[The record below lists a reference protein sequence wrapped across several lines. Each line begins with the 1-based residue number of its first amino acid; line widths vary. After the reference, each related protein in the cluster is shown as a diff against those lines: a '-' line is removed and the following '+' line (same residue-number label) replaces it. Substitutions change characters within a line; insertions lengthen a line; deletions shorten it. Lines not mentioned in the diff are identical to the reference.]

1 MSSITIDWP
10 SARPVG
16 TARRSIVVD
25 VVDGN
30 GLEVAGQPVI
40 AHLSR
45 HDGVEVT
52 TEVVTDRHGRARV
65 DATDEVAS
73 LNLTSGRES
82 LGPIRPEHG
91 SHLVIEM

>member
-1 MSSITIDWP
+1 MSITIDRQ

-16 TARRSIVVD
+16 TAHRSIVVD

-40 AHLSR
+40 AHLR
-45 HDGVEVT
+45 RLDGVEVT
-52 TEVVTDRHGRARV
+52 TEAVTDRHGRARV
-65 DATDEVAS
+65 EATDEVAS
-73 LNLTSGRES
+73 LSLTSGHES

-91 SHLVIEM
+91 SRLVIEM

>member
-1 MSSITIDWP
+1 MSITIDRP
-10 SARPVG
+10 SVRPVG
-16 TARRSIVVD
+16 MAHRSIVVD

-40 AHLSR
+40 AHLHR
-45 HDGVEVT
+45 HDGVDIT
-52 TEVVTDRHGRARV
+52 TEAMTDVHGRARV
-65 DATDEVAS
+65 EVTDDVAS
-73 LNLTSGRES
+73 VNLTSGHES

>member
-1 MSSITIDWP
+1 MSITIDRA
-10 SARPVG
+10 SARPVV
-16 TARRSIVVD
+16 TAHRSIVVD

-40 AHLSR
+40 AHLR
-45 HDGVEVT
+45 HHDGVDVT
-52 TEVVTDRHGRARV
+52 TEAVTDGHGRARV
-65 DATDEVAS
+65 EVTDDVAS

-91 SHLVIEM
+91 THLVIEM